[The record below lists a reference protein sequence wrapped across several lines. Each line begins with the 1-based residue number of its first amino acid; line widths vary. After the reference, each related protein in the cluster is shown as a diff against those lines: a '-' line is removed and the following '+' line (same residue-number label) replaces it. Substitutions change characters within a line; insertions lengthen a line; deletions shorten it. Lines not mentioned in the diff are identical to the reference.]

1 MKPDPELDQLA
12 SDEMRRAAMKAQELG
27 IDDAAIAYA
36 ALDLAGFMLVSTI
49 GKDGARALF
58 QACLEYLD
66 EGGWE
71 GAPPDIGDPPSR
83 LIN

>member
-1 MKPDPELDQLA
+1 MKPEPEIVKLA
-12 SDEMRRAAMKAQELG
+12 SDEMRRAVIKAQELG

-58 QACLEYLD
+58 QTCLEWID
-66 EGGWE
+66 EGGWQ
-71 GAPPDIGDPPSR
+71 GAPPDIGDPPSG
-83 LIN
+83 LMH